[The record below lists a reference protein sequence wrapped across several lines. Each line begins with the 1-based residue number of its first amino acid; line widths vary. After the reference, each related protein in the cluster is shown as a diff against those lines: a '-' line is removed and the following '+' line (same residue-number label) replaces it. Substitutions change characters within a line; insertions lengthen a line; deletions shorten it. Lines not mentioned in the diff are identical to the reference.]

1 MELLGSYWLRRALAR
16 LASLTVYEGQDTRT
30 GMPVMV
36 LVGAK
41 GEPVEAEGSLKVL
54 DRLEDALV
62 LEWPLGAVPLSQ
74 YAGVADPDR
83 LAHSVATH
91 LMELLAA
98 TP

>member
-62 LEWPLGAVPLSQ
+62 LDTISTIETMTTGMSGKIWQKIS
-74 YAGVADPDR
+74 
-83 LAHSVATH
+83 
-91 LMELLAA
+91 LL
-98 TP
+98 PN

>member
-54 DRLEDALV
+54 DRLEAPRGRRPIDLRRRVGRLHVWGRGKLTA
-62 LEWPLGAVPLSQ
+62 AHRRT
-74 YAGVADPDR
+74 DR
-83 LAHSVATH
+83 RCHEERA
-91 LMELLAA
+91 
-98 TP
+98 

>member
-54 DRLEDALV
+54 DR
-62 LEWPLGAVPLSQ
+62 P
-74 YAGVADPDR
+74 R
-83 LAHSVATH
+83 
-91 LMELLAA
+91 
-98 TP
+98 TPSSWNGPWGPFP